1 MPQCTR
7 SAVPLREHLH
17 SSRNVRSAGQC
28 QWGHL
33 FLWLRKQPCIYQRTQ
48 SGRLN
53 YIIVALRIT
62 YYVRMYVRAHVH
74 AAPILTW
81 SCNIMAS
88 GMGTNTCSIT
98 RTQHNTPILLIIL
111 SYSGSTT
118 LFQIRTLIGMSF
130 PTTPYTSYMFIAT
143 DWHNDVRFALA
154 RTQLHCYDV
163 VWGCF
168 MFSEMSSHSTC
179 VLSGPCALRH

>member
-62 YYVRMYVRAHVH
+62 YYVRMYVRAHVQP
-74 AAPILTW
+74 APILTW